1 MPVISIGDGG
11 MERGSAK
18 VITSTWLTLGGRG
31 VDTAYDYGNQADVAS
46 AIKASGIDRK
56 NLFITTKI
64 PGCSS
69 AESYIEKDLKELG
82 TDYID
87 LLLIHYPR
95 GNDCAGAWSTLED
108 YHAKGVLKAI
118 GVSHFTRSDITKLM
132 KTAKVTPMVNQVS
145 LNVLERDSDQIA
157 ASEENKIT
165 VEAYSPLGRGGLSGD
180 VPGNK
185 AIQLIASAHSVS
197 TYQVAMK
204 WILQHG
210 WTLTFQS
217 SKETHQKADADV
229 FAFTL
234 TDQEMSTLDKLQSSG
249 SAVVV

>member
-11 MERGSAK
+11 VETGSAR
-18 VITSTWLTLGGRG
+18 VITSTWLKLGGRG
-31 VDTAYDYGNQADVAS
+31 VDTAYNYGNQAVIAK
-46 AIKASGIDRK
+46 AIAASGVDRK
-56 NLFITTKI
+56 DLFITTKI
-64 PGCSS
+64 PGCSN

-95 GNDCAGAWSTLED
+95 GSDCAGAWATLEY

-118 GVSHFTRSDITKLM
+118 GISHFTRSNIKTLM
-132 KTAKVTPMVNQVS
+132 KTAKVTPHVNQVS
-145 LNVLERDSDQIA
+145 LNVLERDDDQIA
-157 ASEENKIT
+157 ASQEQGIT
-165 VEAYSPLGRGGLSGD
+165 VEAFSPLGRGGSSGD
-180 VPGNK
+180 IPDNK
-185 AIQLIASAHSVS
+185 VIKQVAAAHSVS

-217 SKETHQKADADV
+217 SKESHQQEDADV
-229 FAFTL
+229 FGFTL
-234 TDQEMSTLDKLQSSG
+234 SDQEMSKLDGLQSSR